1 MSHKYLY
8 SMYYIMENILSYID
22 FINENHP
29 KKIIING
36 ETNEIDIDGEKYEDS
51 ANNDIFDEI
60 SSAVI
65 LKNIKSYTGGYKGG
79 DFENVIKDNA
89 ELIRSMENRSME
101 NKLKYPEVKGKDI
114 YFHKFPNEYIND
126 LRTLFKLKPKKNGTI
141 GSGEVLFAVYYDNVI
156 RTKLKS
162 LGGESGDCEYEENGK
177 KKYIEIKV
185 ADSPFKTLSNYRK
198 LFKSV
203 NEAIKKDYTDEN
215 KLREIDNIEYLGGI
229 AAYIYRQKK
238 NEYLDFVLFDGE
250 VRKPDSMTGYLTIK
264 RSPNE
269 SIKTIIKK
277 LQTLKIE
284 PNGTP
289 DTRGGELSRDFTI
302 SYENEVLIIHPK
314 KKE

>member
-1 MSHKYLY
+1 
-8 SMYYIMENILSYID
+8 MYKMNNILSYTD
-22 FINENHP
+22 FINEDHP

-36 ETNEIDIDGEKYEDS
+36 ETKEIDIDGKKYEDS

-79 DFENVIKDNA
+79 DFEDVIKDNA
-89 ELIRSMENRSME
+89 ELIRSMENKS
-101 NKLKYPEVKGKDI
+101 KYPEVKGKDV
-114 YFHKFPNEYIND
+114 YFNKFPDEYIND
-126 LRTLFKLKPKKNGTI
+126 LRTIFKLKPKETGTI

-177 KKYIEIKV
+177 KKYIEIKA
-185 ADSPFKTLSNYRK
+185 ADSPFRTLSNYRK

-203 NEAIKKDYTDEN
+203 NEAIKKDYTDEDEL
-215 KLREIDNIEYLGGI
+215 KKIDNIEYLGGI

-238 NEYLDFVLFDGE
+238 NEYLDFVLFDGA
-250 VRKPDSMTGYLTIK
+250 VRNSDSMTGYLTIK
-264 RSPNE
+264 RDPNE
-269 SIKTIIKK
+269 SIKSIIKK
-277 LQTLKIE
+277 LQTLQIE

-289 DTRGGELSRDFTI
+289 DIKGGELSRDFTI
-302 SYENEVLIIHPK
+302 SYENEVLVIHPK
-314 KKE
+314 KKSEN